1 MEPDLNP
8 EPRMNTNNH
17 ESRTHSRCAPM
28 AMSRRQMLGT
38 LATAT
43 PLVGIAASLFG
54 ADDPRRKRLGV
65 CTYSYNIHWKAA
77 RDGHPKA
84 RFKDTLEF
92 LEYCHQLGA
101 GGVQIGVASSQ
112 EWLQLAA
119 GASQDT
125 DYAKKLRAKAD
136 AYGMYFEGQASLPRQ
151 SSDVDR
157 FDAELFA
164 ARAAGAA
171 VVRTAM
177 LGGRRYETFDSAEA
191 FRQFAERSWQ
201 SLTLAEP
208 VLKKHR
214 VRLAIENHK
223 DRRLPELLD
232 LLKRISSEYVGVCV
246 DVGNNIALLEE
257 PMSVVEALAP
267 FAFSTHLKDMAVQ
280 EYEEGFLLSEVPL
293 GEGFLDLKKMVA
305 VLEKAN
311 PKVQFNLEMI
321 TRDPLKIPC
330 LTKKYW
336 ATMEAVSAEQLA
348 GALAMVRKNAASKP
362 LPHIN
367 GLDLDGQLALE
378 DKHVKASFAFAQER
392 LGL

>member
-1 MEPDLNP
+1 
-8 EPRMNTNNH
+8 
-17 ESRTHSRCAPM
+17 
-28 AMSRRQMLGT
+28 MLGT
-38 LATAT
+38 LAGAIPLLGAT
-43 PLVGIAASLFG
+43 TTLFG
-54 ADDPRRKRLGV
+54 ADNPRRKRLGV
-65 CTYSYNIHWKAA
+65 CTYSYSIHWKAA

-101 GGVQIGVASSQ
+101 GGVQIGVGSRDS
-112 EWLQLAA
+112 
-119 GASQDT
+119 
-125 DYAKKLRAKAD
+125 DYPNKLRAKAEG
-136 AYGMYFEGQASLPRQ
+136 YEMYFEGQASLPQQ

-157 FDAELFA
+157 FDAEILA
-164 ARAAGAA
+164 AREAGAA

-191 FRQFAERSWQ
+191 FRQFAEKSWQ

-208 VLKKHR
+208 ILKKHR

-257 PMSVVEALAP
+257 PMAVVEALAP
-267 FAFSTHLKDMAVQ
+267 FAFSTHIKDMAVQ

-293 GEGFLDLKKMVA
+293 GEGYLDLKKMAA
-305 VLEKAN
+305 VLQKAN
-311 PKVQFNLEMI
+311 PTIQFNLEMI

-336 ATMEAVSAEQLA
+336 ATMEGVPAAQLA
-348 GALAMVRKNAASKP
+348 GALGMVRKNAATKP
-362 LPHIN
+362 LPHTN
-367 GLDLDGQLALE
+367 GFDLDRQLAME
-378 DKHVKASFAFAQER
+378 DDNVKVSFVYAREH